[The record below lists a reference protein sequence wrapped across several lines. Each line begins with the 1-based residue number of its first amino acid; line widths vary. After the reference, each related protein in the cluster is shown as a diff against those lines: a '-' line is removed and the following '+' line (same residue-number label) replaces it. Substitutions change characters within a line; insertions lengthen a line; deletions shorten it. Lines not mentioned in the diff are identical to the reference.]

1 MDSPL
6 TSPRHAGKIAVVTGG
21 SRGIGRAIALR
32 LAAEG
37 ADVALADRSGDPEGP
52 AVQDIRALGRR
63 CVHFRCDLRQTSD
76 IQSLAARVTEG
87 LGPVSILV
95 NNAGL
100 TRDNLFLRLEDADW
114 DAVLGVNLKG
124 AFHCIKAFSR
134 GMLKSRWGRV
144 INVTSVVGQMG
155 NKGQAN
161 YAASKAGLIGM
172 TRSIALELAERGIT
186 VNAIAPGFIRSE
198 MTEVLPEKVQA
209 DLLARIP
216 LARLGEP
223 EEVAGLASFLA
234 SDDARYITGQV
245 IRVDGGMLMA

>member
-1 MDSPL
+1 MDSP
-6 TSPRHAGKIAVVTGG
+6 PAAARHAGRIAVVTGG

-37 ADVALADRSGDPEGP
+37 ADVALADRSGDPEGST
-52 AVQDIRALGRR
+52 VQEIRALGRR
-63 CVHFRCDLRQTSD
+63 CHHFRCDLGQTGD
-76 IQSLAARVTEG
+76 IQALAARVADE
-87 LGPVSILV
+87 LGPASILV
-95 NNAGL
+95 NNAGI